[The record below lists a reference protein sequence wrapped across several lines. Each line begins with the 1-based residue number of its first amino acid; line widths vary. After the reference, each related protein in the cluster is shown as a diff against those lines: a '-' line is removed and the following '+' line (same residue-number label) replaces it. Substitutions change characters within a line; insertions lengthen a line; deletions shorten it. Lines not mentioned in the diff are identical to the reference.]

1 MLKEHQ
7 PESQNIVIGKMS
19 NPQRY
24 RSWKLQT
31 QKYSYNVP
39 PCQEPQSNFEIG
51 GGGGTLVTQYW
62 GGIQDTF
69 ILNIGGGHVLPGP
82 PALWSLPVR
91 ELGTWTIIKDLWS
104 AGELWE
110 AQQKL

>member
-51 GGGGTLVTQYW
+51 GGGGGGYISDSILGGHTRHFYTQYW
-62 GGIQDTF
+62 GGGMCS
-69 ILNIGGGHVLPGP
+69 LAPLLCGLSLSENLEPGP
-82 PALWSLPVR
+82 
-91 ELGTWTIIKDLWS
+91 
-104 AGELWE
+104 
-110 AQQKL
+110 